1 VKLLIPA
8 EQSRAWLDHAIGIND
23 ETRELFDKP
32 LVVEIKKNKPRHTDE
47 QQGYYWATLHE
58 WGKELG
64 YTTKETEVI
73 LHNLVLCEA
82 YGIEKYIEYN
92 GAKWP
97 VPKSRSSDRNVSE
110 YSELIETLKRLIG
123 ND

>member
-1 VKLLIPA
+1 MKLQITP
-8 EQSRAWLDHAIGIND
+8 ENSRSWLDHAVGISD
-23 ETRELFDKP
+23 ESRKLFGKP
-32 LVVEIKKNKPRHTDE
+32 LVVEIKESKPRHTNE
-47 QQGYYWATLHE
+47 QQRYYWATLHE

-82 YGIEKYIEYN
+82 YGIEKYIEY
-92 GAKWP
+92 GGSRWP
-97 VPKSRSSDRNVSE
+97 VPKSRSSDRNVTE
-110 YSELIETLKRLIG
+110 YSELIETLVRLVG